1 MTKVIAIA
9 NQKGGVGKTTT
20 AINLSTCVAERG
32 KKVLLIDIDPQ
43 GNATSG
49 IGIEKDNLTFSIY
62 DLMIGK
68 CDMDEVLIKAYNHN
82 LDVLPANMNLSGIEI
97 DLIDRAEREYVLK
110 NIIDDV
116 KKNYNYVIIDCPP
129 SLNMLTINAMVAADS
144 VIIPVQCEYFALEGL
159 TQLLKTLDLIKEKL
173 NTSLKV
179 DGIVFTMYD
188 SRTNLANQVVED
200 VKENLHEHVF
210 ETKIPRNVRL
220 AEAPSFGLT
229 INMYDDKSTGAVAY
243 EALAKEVIALD
254 KKK

>member
-1 MTKVIAIA
+1 MSKVIAVT

-20 AINLSTCVAERG
+20 SINLAACLADHR

-49 IGIEKDNLTFSIY
+49 LGIDKENLTFSIY

-68 CDMDEVLIKAYNHN
+68 CDLDEVLIKAYYHN
-82 LDVLPANMNLSGIEI
+82 LDVLPAIMNLSGVEI
-97 DLIDRAEREYVLK
+97 DLVDRAEREYVLK
-110 NIIDDV
+110 NIIDEI
-116 KKNYNYVIIDCPP
+116 KKNYHYVIIDCPP

-159 TQLLKTLDLIKEKL
+159 TQLLKILDLIREKL
-173 NTSLKV
+173 NPELKV
-179 DGIVFTMYD
+179 DGVVFTMYD
-188 SRTNLANQVVED
+188 SRTNLSNQVVED
-200 VKENLHEHVF
+200 VQAILKKHMF

-220 AEAPSFGLT
+220 AEAPSFCMT
-229 INMYDDKSTGAVAY
+229 INMYDDKSTGAIAY